1 MADENLKELRAKF
14 WKALRLKFHKS
25 RSFLQPGDQTKSGWM
40 QFKVGNMKESKNVG
54 QNIRIDW
61 LDDCQSYQIQV
72 VYFGHPKLPDTKY
85 DPAFSRL
92 WLDFMCER
100 QNEIHNALGYE
111 LDWDN
116 HCRIEKYLNAKPV
129 VADIRNLDAWPGY
142 ITDMR
147 IQAEHLHAVF
157 QPHALAFNEAH
168 LNG

>member
-1 MADENLKELRAKF
+1 MGDEYLKELRTKF
-14 WKALRLKFHKS
+14 WKALRLQFHQS
-25 RSFLQPGDQTKSGWM
+25 RSFLQPGDHTKSGWV

-54 QNIRIDW
+54 LNLRIHW
-61 LDDCQSYQIQV
+61 LNNCLSYQMLV
-72 VYFGHPKLPDTKY
+72 VYLGHPKPPDTKH

-92 WLDFMCER
+92 WLDFMCKR

-111 LDWDN
+111 LERDN
-116 HCRIEKYLNAKPV
+116 HCRIEKYLKAKPV
-129 VADIRNLDAWPGY
+129 VADIRNLDAWQGY

-147 IQAEHLHAVF
+147 IQAEHLHTAF

>member
-1 MADENLKELRAKF
+1 MGDENLKDLRKDF
-14 WKALRLKFHKS
+14 WNALRLQFHE
-25 RSFLQPGDQTKSGWM
+25 RGSFLYPGAHTKSGWV

-54 QNIRIDW
+54 LNLRIHW
-61 LDDCQSYQIQV
+61 LNNCLSYQMLV
-72 VYFGHPKLPDTKY
+72 VYLGHPKPPDTKH

-92 WLDFMCER
+92 WLDFMCKR

-111 LDWDN
+111 LERDN
-116 HCRIEKYLNAKPV
+116 HRRIEKYLKAKSV
-129 VADIRNLDAWPGY
+129 VADIRNLDAWQGY

-147 IQAEHLHAVF
+147 IQAERLHEVF